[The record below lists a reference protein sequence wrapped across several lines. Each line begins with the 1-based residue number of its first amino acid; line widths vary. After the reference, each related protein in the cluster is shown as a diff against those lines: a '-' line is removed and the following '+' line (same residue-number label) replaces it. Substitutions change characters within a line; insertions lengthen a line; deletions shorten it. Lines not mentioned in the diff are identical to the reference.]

1 MTTRN
6 KDDTLDLTLIEEAIL
21 NALIFRE
28 RYGLEIM
35 NAIAQA
41 SNGERTI
48 GFSSLYPTL
57 RKLEKRGF
65 VTSRWGDE
73 APEET
78 TGARRRYYKIT
89 GSGLQAIEKKQQ
101 FLKALQ
107 NLQPELLGV
116 LDKATNPS
124 TTQGFILAD
133 SAFHPASWHSHC

>member
-1 MTTRN
+1 MSKRN

-21 NALIFRE
+21 NALLFRE

-41 SNGERTI
+41 SHGQRTI

-65 VTSRWGDE
+65 VASRWGDE

-89 GSGLQAIEKKQQ
+89 GSGLQALEQKQQ
-101 FLKALQ
+101 FLQALQ
-107 NLQPELLGV
+107 QLPPALGEL
-116 LDKATNPS
+116 
-124 TTQGFILAD
+124 
-133 SAFHPASWHSHC
+133 

>member
-1 MTTRN
+1 MN
-6 KDDTLDLTLIEEAIL
+6 FCCKVIIQKMYILYKKDISIQLDMSSRQPNNQLSLTLIEEAIL
-21 NALIFRE
+21 NALMFRE

-41 SNGERTI
+41 SKGAKTI

-89 GSGLQAIEKKQQ
+89 GSGLEAVKNKQE
-101 FLKALQ
+101 FLQTLQTLKPAL
-107 NLQPELLGV
+107 EMAV
-116 LDKATNPS
+116 S
-124 TTQGFILAD
+124 
-133 SAFHPASWHSHC
+133 S

>member
-1 MTTRN
+1 MATRN
-6 KDDTLDLTLIEEAIL
+6 KDDTLNLTLIEESIL
-21 NALIFRE
+21 NALMYRE

-35 NAIAQA
+35 SAIAQA

-89 GSGLQAIEKKQQ
+89 GSGLQALEKKQQ
-101 FLKALQ
+101 FLTALHH
-107 NLQPELLGV
+107 LQPALGEL
-116 LDKATNPS
+116 
-124 TTQGFILAD
+124 
-133 SAFHPASWHSHC
+133 

>member
-1 MTTRN
+1 MPTRK
-6 KDDTLDLTLIEEAIL
+6 KDDRLSLTLIEEAIL
-21 NALIFRE
+21 HALMFRE

-41 SNGERTI
+41 SKGERTI

-89 GSGLQAIEKKQQ
+89 GSGLEAVQKKQE
-101 FLKALQ
+101 FLQTLQ
-107 NLQPELLGV
+107 SLKP
-116 LDKATNPS
+116 
-124 TTQGFILAD
+124 
-133 SAFHPASWHSHC
+133 AF

>member
-1 MTTRN
+1 MPNRN

-21 NALIFRE
+21 NALMFRD

-35 NAIAQA
+35 YAIAQA
-41 SNGERTI
+41 SNGERSI

-73 APEET
+73 APEKT
-78 TGARRRYYKIT
+78 TGARRRYYKLT
-89 GSGLQAIEKKQQ
+89 GSGLQAMEKKQQ

-107 NLQPELLGV
+107 QLEPVLGEV
-116 LDKATNPS
+116 
-124 TTQGFILAD
+124 
-133 SAFHPASWHSHC
+133 

>member
-1 MTTRN
+1 MPTRN
-6 KDDTLDLTLIEEAIL
+6 QDDQLNLTLIEEAIL
-21 NALIFRE
+21 NALMFRE

-41 SNGERTI
+41 SHGKRKI

-73 APEET
+73 APEAT

-89 GSGLQAIEKKQQ
+89 GSGSEAVQQKQEFLQT
-101 FLKALQ
+101 LQ
-107 NLQPELLGV
+107 NFQPAL
-116 LDKATNPS
+116 
-124 TTQGFILAD
+124 
-133 SAFHPASWHSHC
+133 

>member
-1 MTTRN
+1 MSKRD
-6 KDDTLDLTLIEEAIL
+6 KDDTLELTLIEEAIL
-21 NALIFRE
+21 NAVIFRE

-73 APEET
+73 TPEET

-89 GSGLQAIEKKQQ
+89 GSGLQALEKKQQ
-101 FLKALQ
+101 FLNALQ
-107 NLQPELLGV
+107 KLQPALGEL
-116 LDKATNPS
+116 
-124 TTQGFILAD
+124 
-133 SAFHPASWHSHC
+133 

>member
-1 MTTRN
+1 MGTRN
-6 KDDTLDLTLIEEAIL
+6 KDDTLNLTLIEESIL
-21 NALIFRE
+21 NALMYRE

-35 NAIAQA
+35 SAIAQA

-73 APEET
+73 TPEET

-89 GSGLQAIEKKQQ
+89 GSGLQALEKKQQ
-101 FLKALQ
+101 FLTALHH
-107 NLQPELLGV
+107 LQPALGEL
-116 LDKATNPS
+116 
-124 TTQGFILAD
+124 
-133 SAFHPASWHSHC
+133 

>member
-1 MTTRN
+1 MANR
-6 KDDTLDLTLIEEAIL
+6 KADDPLNLTLTEEAIL
-21 NALIFRE
+21 NALMFRE

-41 SNGERTI
+41 SHGDRTI

-73 APEET
+73 RPDET

-89 GSGLQAIEKKQQ
+89 GSGIRAIEKKQT
-101 FLKALQ
+101 FLKTLQ
-107 NLQPELLGV
+107 DL
-116 LDKATNPS
+116 NP
-124 TTQGFILAD
+124 
-133 SAFHPASWHSHC
+133 AF